1 MPLVDHPT
9 GNYLFLPGI
18 SPYSCGVVASPG
30 YEIVQVT
37 FQEPPAYQ
45 LGFERIV
52 EFLAAH
58 QRPKSALCAISLRS
72 PRPFTFQGFAEFNR
86 QYTTILQSWGVFVG
100 GANPIARTNI
110 APVVDPPME
119 PCLYGFSF
127 TRPSANDSARTFVV
141 AGAGEL
147 PEGVLARESIVA
159 LSDLSANGLATKT
172 RFVMDLMESR
182 LLGLGAHWAQVTS
195 VNVYTI
201 HSLTPLLP
209 RLILPR
215 MNGSSIHSVHWY
227 YSRPPVEE
235 IEYEMDVR
243 GVQTELRVPMD

>member
-1 MPLVDHPT
+1 MSLVEHPA
-9 GNYLFLPGI
+9 GNYRFLPGI

-37 FQEPPAYQ
+37 FQDPPAYEH
-45 LGFERIV
+45 GFDRIAA
-52 EFLAAH
+52 FLTAH

-72 PRPFTFQGFAEFNR
+72 PRPFTFQGFADFNR

-100 GANPIARTNI
+100 EANPIARTNI
-110 APVVDPPME
+110 APVVAPPAE

-127 TRPSANDSARTFVV
+127 TRPSANDSAATFVV

-159 LSDLSANGLATKT
+159 LSDLTPSGLATKT
-172 RFVMDLMESR
+172 RFVLDLMESR
-182 LLGLGAHWAQVTS
+182 LRGLGVSWAQVTCA
-195 VNVYTI
+195 NVYTV
-201 HSLTPLLP
+201 HALTSLLP
-209 RLILPR
+209 ELILPR
-215 MNGSSIHSVHWY
+215 MNGSSVHSVHWY

-235 IEYEMDVR
+235 IEYEMDLR
-243 GVQTELRVPMD
+243 GVQTELRVR